1 MPHIAGSTGQASPI
15 GTFVVRA
22 GTPAATP
29 EKSVLVASRM
39 GAARAPPAGGPSH
52 AHGTAAAAVAAA
64 AAAAGAAPEPAAEG
78 GAAPYPTLGETL
90 DTGRGAEE
98 HVPYPTLVSS
108 ASDALGAAAGEGGSG
123 EGSDHG
129 PSGAGLPSDARGSL
143 ESPLAADKSGY
154 NASAG
159 TQLPSWRMPVYT
171 LQVLCATLYHNMTES
186 VQHCA

>member
-1 MPHIAGSTGQASPI
+1 MPHIAGSTGQTSPI

-64 AAAAGAAPEPAAEG
+64 AAAGAAPEPAAEG
-78 GAAPYPTLGETL
+78 GAAPYPALGQSL
-90 DTGRGAEE
+90 DMGGGAEE
-98 HVPYPTLVSS
+98 EPVPYPTLVSS
-108 ASDALGAAAGEGGSG
+108 AGDARGAGAGEGVSG

-129 PSGAGLPSDARGSL
+129 PSGAGLPLDARGSL
-143 ESPLAADKSGY
+143 ESPLAADKSGH

-159 TQLPSWRMPVYT
+159 MQPPSWRTPVNT
-171 LQVLCATLYHNMTES
+171 LQVLCVMLHRNVTES
-186 VQHCA
+186 MQHCA